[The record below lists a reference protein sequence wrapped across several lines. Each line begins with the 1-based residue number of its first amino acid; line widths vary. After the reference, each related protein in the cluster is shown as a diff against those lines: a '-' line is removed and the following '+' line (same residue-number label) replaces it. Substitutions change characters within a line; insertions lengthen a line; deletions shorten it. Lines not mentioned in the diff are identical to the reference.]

1 MQPMTHRFTHELRK
15 LERDAR
21 CACTICGRR
30 FEDGDTAHSGYG
42 ANGTPIYVGDC
53 CAPQVAETAARY
65 RWSPP
70 PFETPP
76 DKASLWRYMDLA
88 KLIGLLRDKSL
99 YFGRLDHLGDS
110 WEGAKGTREN
120 KGVWNEH
127 YLRFFEQAIRN
138 PPGGNECQ
146 KTDQEIKAEASR
158 LLEELE
164 LGAQIELRTTYV
176 SCWHE
181 NENESEALW
190 RLYCP
195 PTTVGVAVRTTFGDL
210 KVSFDDDLSV
220 RLGRVKYVDF
230 SSQFA
235 GINDS
240 VFRKRK
246 SLQHEQEVRAVI
258 RDHSEN
264 EMLGLARPVN
274 LDRLIKEVVIS
285 PFAPAWI
292 GSIVDDLLLRY
303 AVSVP
308 TRSSELLAEPF
319 F

>member
-1 MQPMTHRFTHELRK
+1 MTQRFTLELKK
-15 LERDAR
+15 LERDAHR
-21 CACTICGRR
+21 ACTACGRC
-30 FEDGDTAHSGYG
+30 FDDGDTAHSGYDT
-42 ANGTPIYVGDC
+42 NGMPVYVGDC
-53 CAPQVAETAARY
+53 CALRVAETAARY

-70 PFETPP
+70 PFEIPP

-88 KLIGLLRDKSL
+88 KFIGLLRDKGL
-99 YFGRLDHLGDS
+99 HFGRMDHLGDS
-110 WEGAKGTREN
+110 WEGAKGARKN
-120 KGVWNEH
+120 KGLWNDH
-127 YLRFFEQAIRN
+127 YSRLFEKAIRN
-138 PPGGNECQ
+138 PPEGYECQ
-146 KTDQEIKAEASR
+146 RTDEAIKAEVGR

-164 LGAQIELRTTYV
+164 LGGHTELRTTYV

-195 PTTVGVAVRTTFGDL
+195 PTTAGVAVRTTFGDL
-210 KVSFDDDLSV
+210 KLAFDDDLSV
-220 RLGRVKYVDF
+220 TLGRVKYVDF
-230 SSQFA
+230 RSQFV

-246 SLQHEQEVRAVI
+246 SLQHEQEVRVVI
-258 RDHSEN
+258 CDRSEN
-264 EMLGLARPVN
+264 ETLGLARPVD
-274 LDRLIKEVVIS
+274 LDKVIKEVVIS

-292 GSIVDDLLLRY
+292 GSIVGDLLLRY

-308 TRSSELLAEPF
+308 TRSSELLVEPF

>member
-1 MQPMTHRFTHELRK
+1 MTHRLTRELRK
-15 LERDAR
+15 LERDAHH
-21 CACTICGRR
+21 ACSMCGRC
-30 FEDGDTAHSGYG
+30 FEDGDTAHSGY
-42 ANGTPIYVGDC
+42 AADGTPIFVGDC

-65 RWSPP
+65 RWSPRT
-70 PFETPP
+70 FETPP

-110 WEGAKGTREN
+110 WEGAKGAREN
-120 KGVWNEH
+120 NGAWNDH

-138 PPGGNECQ
+138 PPEGYECQ
-146 KTDQEIKAEASR
+146 KTDEEIKAEADR
-158 LLEELE
+158 LLEQLE
-164 LGAQIELRTTYV
+164 LGGRNELRTTYV

-195 PTTVGVAVRTTFGDL
+195 PPTVGVAVRTTFGDL

-220 RLGRVKYVDF
+220 TLGRVKYVDF
-230 SSQFA
+230 RSQFA

-246 SLQHEQEVRAVI
+246 SLQHEQEVRAVT
-258 RDHSEN
+258 RVRSKKEA
-264 EMLGLARPVN
+264 LGLALPVN
-274 LDRLIKEVVIS
+274 LDKLIKEIVIS

-292 GSIVDDLLLRY
+292 ESIVGDLLLRY